1 MFDQKFQEKM
11 IKIAMK
17 EACIAIKEGNQ
28 PFGAVLVDEKGK
40 IIERTHNV
48 CNTTMDPTAHAE
60 IILIKKT
67 CKKLKTKDLSAYTL
81 FCNAESCS
89 MCMTAIIKANIK
101 NIYYGAKIEENA
113 NPYVRAIE
121 IASKSKEKIN
131 LIGGI
136 LEEETTAQILLG
148 RKK

>member
-11 IKIAMK
+11 IKIAME
-17 EACIAIKEGNQ
+17 EANIAIREGNQ
-28 PFGAVLVDEKGK
+28 PFGAVLVDEKGN
-40 IIERTHNV
+40 IIERAHNI

-101 NIYYGAKIEENA
+101 NIYYGAKMEENA

-136 LEEETTAQILLG
+136 LEKETTAQILLG